1 MQKPILGLV
10 AASILTA
17 TGFMATGAKAVPAI
31 PAMEQPSIADNVR
44 WRPRVIRPARRTV
57 RLATRPVRRV
67 VRPVPR
73 VLRPWRW

>member
-10 AASILTA
+10 AASILTGAAFVA
-17 TGFMATGAKAVPAI
+17 TEAKAVPAI
-31 PAMEQPSIADNVR
+31 PAMEQPSIADGVR

-67 VRPVPR
+67 VRPMPR